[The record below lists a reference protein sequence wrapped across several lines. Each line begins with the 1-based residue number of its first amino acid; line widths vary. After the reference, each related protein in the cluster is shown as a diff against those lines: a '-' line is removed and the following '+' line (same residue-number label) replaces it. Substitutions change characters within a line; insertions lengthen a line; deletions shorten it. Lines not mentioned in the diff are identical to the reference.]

1 MAALPS
7 LPRALGALAA
17 AVALGGCGAGGEQ
30 TGRTDTVGGREPVEV
45 VGGEYFF
52 DPETV
57 VVESSTVPLAIVFR
71 NEGSLA
77 HNLKV
82 FRDDEEVA
90 GTATFQGGEAERIEA
105 DLAPGDYRMVCTV
118 GDHAELGMVGDIEV
132 R

>member
-1 MAALPS
+1 M
-7 LPRALGALAA
+7 
-17 AVALGGCGAGGEQ
+17 ALGGCGAGGEP

-77 HNLKV
+77 HNLRV

-90 GTATFQGGEAERIEA
+90 ATATFQGGEAERIEA